1 MTEMNDEEREKVRI
15 KIEEL
20 KNNKFKQQTLPAWRP
35 VPSFGSTMVIFGI
48 FGGIF
53 LTLGIALYIMS
64 DKIQEA
70 TYQYDVT
77 CASLNTTATPCVVL
91 IDIAEDIQAP
101 IYVYY

>member
-70 TYQYDVT
+70 TY
-77 CASLNTTATPCVVL
+77 
-91 IDIAEDIQAP
+91 
-101 IYVYY
+101 

>member
-1 MTEMNDEEREKVRI
+1 MSEINEEEREKVRI

-64 DKIQEA
+64 DKVQEA

-77 CASLNTTATPCVVL
+77 CANFTTTTNPCTVL